1 MALGTDLGSYTILI
15 WSLREREVFL
25 DRMVDLS
32 GARMT
37 YNYPRIGGVRN
48 DIPVN
53 FERDMNRTLDLFET
67 RLREIEALTD
77 ENEAFRMRTVGIGKI
92 SAEKAI
98 NLGLTGPN
106 LRGSGVELDLRRH
119 DPYEVYEDLDFEVCT
134 ATDGDCWS
142 RYRVRIDEMR
152 ESAKIVRQCLADMPK
167 GPVRV
172 KVPRCPPV
180 GTATCRVEDPR
191 GESLMYA
198 VSDGTDKPYRL
209 KVRSPNYIN
218 LSAAPAMLLGFKIS
232 DVPSIM
238 GVMDMCIG
246 ETDR

>member
-1 MALGTDLGSYTILI
+1 
-15 WSLREREVFL
+15 
-25 DRMVDLS
+25 MVDLC
-32 GARMT
+32 GARLT

-48 DIPVN
+48 DLPPN
-53 FERDMNRTLDLFET
+53 FARDMNRALDLFET
-67 RLREIEALTD
+67 RLQEIEALTD
-77 ENEAFRMRTVGIGKI
+77 SNEAFRMRTVNIGNI

-106 LRGSGVELDLRRH
+106 LRASGVELDLRRH
-119 DPYEVYEDLDFEVCT
+119 DPYEVYDEMDFEICT
-134 ATDGDCWS
+134 TTDGDAWS

-152 ESAKIVRQCLADMPK
+152 ESARIIRQCLERMPE

-172 KVPRCPPV
+172 KVPRCPPK
-180 GTATCRVEDPR
+180 GSAACRVEDPR
-191 GESLMYA
+191 GESLMYI

-209 KVRSPNYIN
+209 KVRSPNYVN

-238 GVMDMCIG
+238 GVLDMCIG